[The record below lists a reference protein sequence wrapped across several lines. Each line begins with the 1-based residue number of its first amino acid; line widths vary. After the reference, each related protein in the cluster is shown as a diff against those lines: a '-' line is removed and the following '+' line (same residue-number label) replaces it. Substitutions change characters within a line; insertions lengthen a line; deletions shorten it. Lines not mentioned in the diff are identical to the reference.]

1 MNKIIDSVEIAK
13 RIKDGDVIGLST
25 SGGGMGEPDMLLEAL
40 ENRFLES
47 GHPRDLTIIHSL
59 GFGDGKNKGLN
70 RFAHKG
76 MLRRTI
82 GAHFSWGP
90 KLQEMIKENLVEA
103 YCLPAGAIH
112 GMLRET
118 GAGRPGFI
126 THVGIGTFADPRYG
140 GGKANTISNEEL
152 VEIITIDGEE
162 KLRYKPVPVD
172 IALLKATCADSRG
185 NISLEEEAIYLD
197 AFSVAL
203 AAHNS
208 GGNVYVQVRDL
219 VSDFSMQPR
228 AVQIPGIMV
237 NGVVE
242 QPDQSQTYLGGY
254 DLSISGQERRS
265 PSADQLQIPSHP
277 VRRLIAARALQELQP
292 EASVNFGF
300 GIPIGIPDLASQQ
313 GTLEKLWISVE
324 QGVHNGYM
332 LGGPQFGCAYNAEAI
347 ITSTDQ
353 FDYYSGKGLDVSF
366 LGMGEMDRNGNVNVS
381 HLGGMLIGPGGFVDI
396 SQNSKKIV
404 FCGTFDAKG
413 NVIDISPDGVTVV
426 TPGSVKKIVDRVEAI
441 TFNGEY
447 AISQNQE
454 VIYITERAVF
464 SLSGEGVVLTEIAP
478 GIEIERDI
486 LPYMAFRPIIQ
497 DPKRMDS
504 SLFQSVR
511 SPSA

>member
-1 MNKIIDSVEIAK
+1 
-13 RIKDGDVIGLST
+13 
-25 SGGGMGEPDMLLEAL
+25 
-40 ENRFLES
+40 
-47 GHPRDLTIIHSL
+47 
-59 GFGDGKNKGLN
+59 
-70 RFAHKG
+70 
-76 MLRRTI
+76 
-82 GAHFSWGP
+82 
-90 KLQEMIKENLVEA
+90 
-103 YCLPAGAIH
+103 
-112 GMLRET
+112 
-118 GAGRPGFI
+118 
-126 THVGIGTFADPRYG
+126 
-140 GGKANTISNEEL
+140 
-152 VEIITIDGEE
+152 
-162 KLRYKPVPVD
+162 
-172 IALLKATCADSRG
+172 
-185 NISLEEEAIYLD
+185 
-197 AFSVAL
+197 
-203 AAHNS
+203 
-208 GGNVYVQVRDL
+208 
-219 VSDFSMQPR
+219 
-228 AVQIPGIMV
+228 
-237 NGVVE
+237 
-242 QPDQSQTYLGGY
+242 
-254 DLSISGQERRS
+254 
-265 PSADQLQIPSHP
+265 
-277 VRRLIAARALQELQP
+277 
-292 EASVNFGF
+292 
-300 GIPIGIPDLASQQ
+300 
-313 GTLEKLWISVE
+313 
-324 QGVHNGYM
+324 M

-486 LPYMAFRPIIQ
+486 LPYMDFRPIIKN
-497 DPKRMDS
+497 PKRMDS